1 MLEVR
6 TLSLLER
13 VLNLIVHVNPDEA
26 RERRSH
32 FEKVL
37 FYFEMEQRET
47 KKAWNAIVIEPLLEF
62 TCRSH
67 HEAGGL
73 PAMTKN
79 VSGRGRYAAP
89 LQELT

>member
-6 TLSLLER
+6 TLSLVER
-13 VLNLIVHVNPDEA
+13 VFNLIVHVNPNEV

-37 FYFEMEQRET
+37 SYFEMEQHGTE
-47 KKAWNAIVIEPLLEF
+47 KAWNSIVIEPLLAF
-62 TCRSH
+62 TCRGH

-73 PAMTKN
+73 PEMTKN

-89 LQELT
+89 LQNLT